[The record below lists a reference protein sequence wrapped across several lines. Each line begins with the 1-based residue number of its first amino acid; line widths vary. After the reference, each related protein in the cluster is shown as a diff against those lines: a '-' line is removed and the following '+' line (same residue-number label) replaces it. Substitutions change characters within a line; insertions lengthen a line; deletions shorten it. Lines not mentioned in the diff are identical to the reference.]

1 MSASTLEVPSPAK
14 INLWLRVL
22 GKREDGF
29 HEVQTRLVKID
40 VADTVRLTLTGTT
53 HGIDLT
59 CNVPGIPTDD
69 SNLAIKALKAFE
81 VRAGISNGWSI
92 HLEKRI
98 PHGAGLGGGSSNAAT
113 ILLAANQLLG
123 QPLTLDAL
131 IDIAAGIG
139 SDVPCFLL
147 DTHAADGEGRGERV
161 TPVEFPWQLPLV
173 LIKPPFPIPTP
184 WAYKNWSTSKEL
196 PGVLYSP
203 QICPWGEM
211 VNGLERPVFEKYLLL
226 PTLKNWLLEHS
237 GVRAALMSGSGSTM
251 FAITET
257 DVQAAAIAAEARQY
271 VGDTSWV
278 IATRTL
284 S

>member
-1 MSASTLEVPSPAK
+1 
-14 INLWLRVL
+14 
-22 GKREDGF
+22 
-29 HEVQTRLVKID
+29 
-40 VADTVRLTLTGTT
+40 
-53 HGIDLT
+53 
-59 CNVPGIPTDD
+59 
-69 SNLAIKALKAFE
+69 
-81 VRAGISNGWSI
+81 
-92 HLEKRI
+92 
-98 PHGAGLGGGSSNAAT
+98 
-113 ILLAANQLLG
+113 
-123 QPLTLDAL
+123 
-131 IDIAAGIG
+131 
-139 SDVPCFLL
+139 
-147 DTHAADGEGRGERV
+147 
-161 TPVEFPWQLPLV
+161 V
-173 LIKPPFPIPTP
+173 LIKPPFSIPTP

-237 GVRAALMSGSGSTM
+237 GVRAALMSGSGSTI

-278 IATRTL
+278 TATRTL